1 VDKADNHLLH
11 TVRMALRNQL
21 KAEGA
26 FASLGKDELNERDSR
41 SIADVSIAIPS
52 ADAGAFLLNHLQR
65 FGEPPATAATYL
77 RHVAKHLPSEG
88 VDQLVTLARA
98 RFADDIDAQLAMF
111 KSVQEGMAAR
121 GTPLSATAKT
131 WGENLATVLLS
142 PSRDDE
148 SEWQNT
154 PIEGMKETKNPW
166 FVQTRE
172 CADGAKARFLCSLP
186 PGGEQLTGTLRSKPF
201 VAPAKLTFYLAGHDG
216 PPDAGPQGRN
226 MVRLR
231 SADSNDVLKQAPPPR
246 NDKAQKIS
254 WELGEHAGKRVHLE
268 AVDADTGSAY
278 AWLAIGRIE
287 PPAVAIPKHDPNE
300 IAKRHQA
307 GSELVRILQIKQ
319 LQPQLLTLLKK
330 PEPETQAAAAG
341 ALAALSNNGEL
352 SALASIIAEPNAPQV
367 ARDRALA
374 TLASASG
381 SDARTALTD
390 VMRVSPRRVQVKLA
404 QALAGSSDGSQA
416 LLALVTQRVAPASLL
431 QDQAVKERLIASDSS
446 LRSRIDDLTKGL
458 TPADEKVQTLI
469 DQRRRGFSAK
479 TARVDNGQQL
489 YVKNCAVCH
498 QLGGEGGLVGPQ
510 LDGIGG
516 RGVERLSED
525 VLDPNRSVD
534 HAFRT
539 TLLVLKDDEVV
550 SGLFRREEGET
561 LVLADSTGKEVRVQ
575 KKQVGQRRESD
586 TSLMPE
592 NFGEL
597 LTAEEFNDLMAYLL
611 SKSGATKPES
621 KAQK

>member
-1 VDKADNHLLH
+1 
-11 TVRMALRNQL
+11 
-21 KAEGA
+21 
-26 FASLGKDELNERDSR
+26 
-41 SIADVSIAIPS
+41 
-52 ADAGAFLLNHLQR
+52 
-65 FGEPPATAATYL
+65 
-77 RHVAKHLPSEG
+77 
-88 VDQLVTLARA
+88 
-98 RFADDIDAQLAMF
+98 
-111 KSVQEGMAAR
+111 
-121 GTPLSATAKT
+121 
-131 WGENLATVLLS
+131 
-142 PSRDDE
+142 
-148 SEWQNT
+148 
-154 PIEGMKETKNPW
+154 
-166 FVQTRE
+166 
-172 CADGAKARFLCSLP
+172 
-186 PGGEQLTGTLRSKPF
+186 
-201 VAPAKLTFYLAGHDG
+201 
-216 PPDAGPQGRN
+216 
-226 MVRLR
+226 
-231 SADSNDVLKQAPPPR
+231 
-246 NDKAQKIS
+246 
-254 WELGEHAGKRVHLE
+254 
-268 AVDADTGSAY
+268 
-278 AWLAIGRIE
+278 
-287 PPAVAIPKHDPNE
+287 
-300 IAKRHQA
+300 
-307 GSELVRILQIKQ
+307 
-319 LQPQLLTLLKK
+319 
-330 PEPETQAAAAG
+330 
-341 ALAALSNNGEL
+341 LSNNGEL

-458 TPADEKVQTLI
+458 SPADEKVQKLI

-479 TARVDNGQQL
+479 TARADNGQQL

-539 TLLVLKDDEVV
+539 TLLVLKDDDVI

-575 KKQVGQRRESD
+575 KNKVAQRRESD